1 MTDNLSFNLFCKW
14 IENGSRKVGGKEDG
28 GADDF
33 IFRDRNREAARSTSS
48 STSNKQQE
56 TTRHVRGSDLDPGTR
71 KQISLSTRQKT
82 KPNPPVDVEK
92 NLSSVADN
100 AVSGQKSSNE
110 STKNKRTTSTT
121 TTLESTPLSGGNNFG
136 GEEKVTSRSEG
147 AGNSQS
153 SVGSSSVA
161 HSLSSMVTNA
171 MTPDRPTIFVNLTL
185 GTIIWLLPIF
195 FKLLYKYK
203 LFLK

>member
-1 MTDNLSFNLFCKW
+1 
-14 IENGSRKVGGKEDG
+14 
-28 GADDF
+28 
-33 IFRDRNREAARSTSS
+33 
-48 STSNKQQE
+48 
-56 TTRHVRGSDLDPGTR
+56 
-71 KQISLSTRQKT
+71 LSTRQKT

-92 NLSSVADN
+92 NLLSSVADN

-171 MTPDRPTIFVNLTL
+171 TTPDPPTIFVNLSL
-185 GTIIWLLPIF
+185 GIII
-195 FKLLYKYK
+195 
-203 LFLK
+203 